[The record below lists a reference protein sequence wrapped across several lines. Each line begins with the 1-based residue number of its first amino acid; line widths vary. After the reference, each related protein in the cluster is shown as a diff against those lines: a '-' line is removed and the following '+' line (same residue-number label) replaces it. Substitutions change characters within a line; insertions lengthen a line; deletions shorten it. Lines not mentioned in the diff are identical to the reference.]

1 MKLERIKC
9 KHLSRAWDI
18 TVSRNYLAACTGRRA
33 VILSRELELLHT
45 VEGLDYVYAAVF
57 SPDEA
62 KLLLIANGSKFYI
75 LDMASKGLEKLT
87 VRAPYNYNL
96 EGRGCWSFDG
106 GHILIP
112 VQHSGSLNST
122 LRVYR
127 ADDLTIF
134 EDFLPQRYNLTGI
147 RRLEKTKFYLLIG
160 QDRTDDRKYL
170 LFFDGEAVTARVLED
185 SEQMVVFG
193 CDVDEEAGIVTLYT
207 NPQCRRYRFDGSLAE
222 VVPPPLAPDDPI
234 QKYALSPRGR
244 YRFFGTKGGFTLTDA
259 KTGDILAHIPEE
271 YGVQNVTPI
280 APDTVALSTWSGVKL
295 YRMTEE

>member
-33 VILSRELELLHT
+33 VILNREPELLHT
-45 VEGLDYVYAAVF
+45 VEGLDYVYSAVF
-57 SPDEA
+57 SPDET
-62 KLLLIANGSKFYI
+62 KLLLIANGNKFYI
-75 LDMASKGLEKLT
+75 LDMASKQLDKLT
-87 VRAPYNYNL
+87 LRAPYNYNL

-106 GHILIP
+106 GHLLIP

-127 ADDLTIF
+127 ADDLTKF

-147 RRLEKTKFYLLIG
+147 RRLEKRKTYLLIA
-160 QDRTDDRKYL
+160 QDRTDDRRYL
-170 LFFDGEAVTARVLED
+170 LFFDGESVTARVLED
-185 SEQMVVFG
+185 SGNMVVFG
-193 CDVDEEAGIVTLYT
+193 CDVDEGAQIVTLYT

-234 QKYALSPRGR
+234 QKYTLSPCGK
-244 YRFFGTKGGFTLTDA
+244 YRFFGTKKGFTLTDA
-259 KTGDILAHIPEE
+259 KTGGILAHIPEE

-280 APDTVALSTWSGVKL
+280 APDIIALSTWSGVKL

>member
-45 VEGLDYVYAAVF
+45 VDGLDYVYSAVF
-57 SPDEA
+57 SPDER

-75 LDMASKGLEKLT
+75 LDMALKGLDKLT
-87 VRAPYNYNL
+87 LRAPYNYNL

-122 LRVYR
+122 LRRYR
-127 ADDLTIF
+127 AGDLTKF

-147 RRLEKTKFYLLIG
+147 RRLEKSESYLLIG
-160 QDRTDDRKYL
+160 QDRTDDREYL
-170 LFFDGEAVTARVLED
+170 LFFDGAKATAHVLED
-185 SEQMVVFG
+185 SKHMVVFG
-193 CDVDEEAGIVTLYT
+193 CDVDEDAGIVTLYT

-222 VVPPPLAPDDPI
+222 VIPSPLAPDDPI
-234 QKYALSPRGR
+234 QKYALSPCGK
-244 YRFFGTKGGFTLTDA
+244 YRFYGTKRGFTLADA
-259 KTGDILAHIPEE
+259 RSGEILAHIPED

-280 APDTVALSTWSGVKL
+280 APDIVALSTWSGVKL